1 VPYGYIPQ
9 SGRIMIDGPAA
20 VLVEN
25 QDVKE
30 FYFGMSFVGLKS
42 VRNRNS
48 IAAASGGF
56 DPAQD

>member
-1 VPYGYIPQ
+1 
-9 SGRIMIDGPAA
+9 MIDGPAA